1 MYESIKAAVAARE
14 AAEHFGITV
23 SRFGMAIC
31 PFHDDHTPSL
41 KLDER
46 YHCFGCGADGDA
58 IDFTAQLLGISD
70 FSAAQKLTEEFGIDP
85 GPVKTQYTQKK
96 SAVPLRHL
104 EQRCLFALV
113 GYERLLR
120 FWKKHYAP
128 IKPGEPFHDR
138 FVEAC
143 HRSVVIAHLIDEL
156 SDADPWRRRQVV
168 DLLTEDDRIHRL
180 QEYVRK
186 KREEEENERKRRNE
200 NRGEPGAGM
209 AHG

>member
-1 MYESIKAAVAARE
+1 MYESIKAAVTARE
-14 AAEHFGITV
+14 AAEYFGITV
-23 SRFGMAIC
+23 SRSGMAIC

-58 IDFTAQLLGISD
+58 IDFTARLLGISKY
-70 FSAAQKLTEEFGIDP
+70 SAAQKLAEEFGIDTRTT
-85 GPVKTQYTQKK
+85 KTQCTQKK

-120 FWKKHYAP
+120 SWKKHYAP

-143 HRSVVIAHLIDEL
+143 HRSSFIAHLIDEL
-156 SDADPWRRRQVV
+156 SDADPWQRRQAVKF
-168 DLLTEDDRIHRL
+168 LLEDDRIHHL
-180 QEYVRK
+180 QEYVMQ
-186 KREEEENERKRRNE
+186 KREEEEHERERRNE
-200 NRGEPGAGM
+200 NRS
-209 AHG
+209 

>member
-1 MYESIKAAVAARE
+1 MYESIKAAVTARE
-14 AAEHFGITV
+14 TAKYFGITV
-23 SRFGMAIC
+23 SRSGMAIC

-58 IDFTAQLLGISD
+58 IDFTAKLLGISKY
-70 FSAAQKLTEEFGIDP
+70 SAAQKLAKEFGIDLEWH
-85 GPVKTQYTQKK
+85 KTQYTQKK

-113 GYERLLR
+113 EYEQLLQC
-120 FWKKHYAP
+120 WKKHYAP
-128 IKPGEPFHDR
+128 TQPEEPFHEK

-143 HRSVVIAHLIDEL
+143 HRSSFIAHLIDEL

-168 DLLTEDDRIHRL
+168 ELLSEDDRIHRL
-180 QEYVRK
+180 QEYVMQ
-186 KREEEENERKRRNE
+186 KREEEEHERDRRNE
-200 NRGEPGAGM
+200 NRG
-209 AHG
+209 

>member
-1 MYESIKAAVAARE
+1 MYESIKAAVTTRQ
-14 AAEHFGITV
+14 AAERFGIAV
-23 SRFGMAIC
+23 SRSGMAIC

-41 KLDER
+41 KLDDR

-58 IDFTAQLLGISD
+58 IDFTARLLGISN
-70 FSAAQKLTEEFGIDP
+70 FSAAQKLAEEFGIDP
-85 GPVKTQYTQKK
+85 GLSQTQYTQKK
-96 SAVPLRHL
+96 LAVPLRHL
-104 EQRCLFALV
+104 EQRCLFTLV

-120 FWKKHYAP
+120 SWKECYAP

-180 QEYVRK
+180 QEYVMK
-186 KREEEENERKRRNE
+186 KRKEEEHEQERRNE
-200 NRGEPGAGM
+200 NRS
-209 AHG
+209 

>member
-1 MYESIKAAVAARE
+1 MYESIKAAVTARE

-23 SRFGMAIC
+23 SRSGMAIC

-58 IDFTAQLLGISD
+58 IDFTAQLLGISN
-70 FSAAQKLTEEFGIDP
+70 FSAAQKLTEEFGIDLESS
-85 GPVKTQYTQKK
+85 KTQYTQKK
-96 SAVPLRHL
+96 LAVPLRHL

-120 FWKKHYAP
+120 FWKECYAP
-128 IKPGEPFHDR
+128 TKTEEPFHEK

-143 HRSVVIAHLIDEL
+143 HRSAYITHLIDEL

-168 DLLTEDDRIHRL
+168 VLLSEDDRLHRL
-180 QEYVRK
+180 QEYVMQKRK
-186 KREEEENERKRRNE
+186 EEEHERERRND
-200 NRGEPGAGM
+200 NRS
-209 AHG
+209 

>member
-1 MYESIKAAVAARE
+1 MYESIKAAVTARQV
-14 AAEHFGITV
+14 AEHFGITV
-23 SRFGMAIC
+23 SWSGMAIC

-58 IDFTAQLLGISD
+58 IDFTARLLGISN
-70 FSAAQKLTEEFGIDP
+70 FSAAQKLAEEFGIDP
-85 GPVKTQYTQKK
+85 GSSQTQYTQKK

-104 EQRCLFALV
+104 EQCCLFALV

-120 FWKKHYAP
+120 SWKKHYAP
-128 IKPGEPFHDR
+128 TTPEDSFHEK

-143 HRSVVIAHLIDEL
+143 HRSPFIAHLIDEL
-156 SDADPWRRRQVV
+156 SDADSWRRKQVV
-168 DLLTEDDRIHRL
+168 ELLSEDDRIHHL
-180 QEYVRK
+180 QEYVMQ
-186 KREEEENERKRRNE
+186 KREEEEHERERRNE
-200 NRGEPGAGM
+200 SRGGPGAGM

>member
-23 SRFGMAIC
+23 SRSGMAIC

-58 IDFTAQLLGISD
+58 IDFTAQLLGISN

-128 IKPGEPFHDR
+128 IKPGEPFHER

-143 HRSVVIAHLIDEL
+143 HRSSFVAHLIDEL
-156 SDADPWRRRQVV
+156 SDADPWRCRQVV
-168 DLLTEDDRIHRL
+168 ELLSEDDRIHRL
-180 QEYVRK
+180 QEYVMK
-186 KREEEENERKRRNE
+186 KRKEEEHERERRNE
-200 NRGEPGAGM
+200 NRS
-209 AHG
+209 

>member
-23 SRFGMAIC
+23 SRFGMAVC

-58 IDFTAQLLGISD
+58 IDFTAQLLGIGKY
-70 FSAAQKLTEEFGIDP
+70 SAAQKLAEEFGIDP
-85 GPVKTQYTQKK
+85 GPSKTQYTQKK
-96 SAVPLRHL
+96 FAVPLRNL

-113 GYERLLR
+113 GLR
-120 FWKKHYAP
+120 FWKTQYAP
-128 IKPGEPFHDR
+128 TQPEEPFHER

-143 HRSVVIAHLIDEL
+143 HQSPFIAYLIDEL

-168 DLLTEDDRIHRL
+168 ALLSEDDQLHRL
-180 QEYVRK
+180 QEYVMQKRK
-186 KREEEENERKRRNE
+186 EEEHERERRNE
-200 NRGEPGAGM
+200 NKS
-209 AHG
+209 

>member
-1 MYESIKAAVAARE
+1 MYESIKAAVTARQ
-14 AAEHFGITV
+14 AAERFGIV
-23 SRFGMAIC
+23 MSRPGMAIC

-58 IDFTAQLLGISD
+58 IDFTARLLGISKY
-70 FSAAQKLTEEFGIDP
+70 SAVQKLAAEFSIDP
-85 GPVKTQYTQKK
+85 GLSQTQYTQKK
-96 SAVPLRHL
+96 TAVPLRYL

-120 FWKKHYAP
+120 SWKECYAP

-143 HRSVVIAHLIDEL
+143 HRSSFVAHLIDEL

-168 DLLTEDDRIHRL
+168 KFLLEDDRIHRL
-180 QEYVRK
+180 QEYVMK
-186 KREEEENERKRRNE
+186 KRKEEEHERERRNE
-200 NRGEPGAGM
+200 NRA
-209 AHG
+209 